1 MSPKAEITPQ
11 LFLDNTIQVT
21 RLLGPSTRRRMF
33 NQILTQV
40 PQAYTTSYVWME
52 YQRTVVSDFAHVHH
66 ILSTESEWGTAVAR
80 IATGQRLFRPR
91 SLVRVNRIFGETL
104 NRSHMDREKGL
115 QFLATYLEHRL
126 DYLFWSHVTSLPD
139 PIACDLVTEGIQRQ
153 TDGTYT
159 VAERCR
165 KEKATCHLPDFLAE
179 KRSALEAI
187 THYLATHPKSIKKQ
201 ARVEQLLDAVRS
213 DPRAALG
220 QTACWPLGDLIIALQ
235 VPPDAA
241 LWTLDPD
248 FKPLAAAL
256 GLQLHEP
263 PQITA

>member
-1 MSPKAEITPQ
+1 MSLKKAI
-11 LFLDNTIQVT
+11 FLETSLQVQRSLTSSSHLNTTNAQVDRT
-21 RLLGPSTRRRMF
+21 Y
-33 NQILTQV
+33 V
-40 PQAYTTSYVWME
+40 TTSYVWME
-52 YQRTVVSDFAHVHH
+52 FQRTVVADYVHVHH
-66 ILSTESEWGTAVAR
+66 LAHKYTDWPSLLIHLLE
-80 IATGQRLFRPR
+80 GQRAFRPR
-91 SLVRVNRIFGETL
+91 AAVRCTRIVGKLLRQSYRDWNLARLILDTQIEYSLR
-104 NRSHMDREKGL
+104 H
-115 QFLATYLEHRL
+115 QFWTNITA
-126 DYLFWSHVTSLPD
+126 LPD
-139 PIACDLVTEGIQRQ
+139 FIGCDLVTEGIQRQ

-263 PQITA
+263 PQTIA